1 MLSLHDRSICCQI
14 LREVGDYVSGTLDGP
29 GGPGEAGGG
38 GGVDPGGVVHEIAG
52 KGRPLDLVLRQ
63 VPGQLVDN
71 GGHHL
76 HVTEFICSLMISIT
90 VMKTRFS
97 VPRIDPRGE
106 RPSWRRV
113 FGAGAFPGGR

>member
-14 LREVGDYVSGTLDGP
+14 LRKVGDHVSGTLDGP

-52 KGRPLDLVLRQ
+52 KGRPLDLLLRQ
-63 VPGQLVDN
+63 IPGELMDN

-76 HVTEFICSLMISIT
+76 HVT
-90 VMKTRFS
+90 
-97 VPRIDPRGE
+97 
-106 RPSWRRV
+106 
-113 FGAGAFPGGR
+113 